1 MLKDKDSVINKE
13 IVSVIENNENFDEV
27 IEKKVNE
34 LDKK

>member
-13 IVSVIENNENFDEV
+13 IVNVIENNENFDEI
-27 IEKKVNE
+27 IEKKVDE